1 MAHDTQGHTV
11 YHDPANVIN
20 PEHSEHHIV
29 TPVQYAMVFGS
40 LLVGTA
46 LTVIA
51 ANIDLGVF
59 NPIIALA
66 IACTKAVIVIL
77 FFMHV
82 KYQSN
87 LIKMTVGAGFFT
99 FLVLIMMTLCDYI
112 SQNYD
117 LKVPPQPDT
126 YQYGIWG
133 RKESANPAAN
143 KGQAP

>member
-99 FLVLIMMTLCDYI
+99 FLVLIMMTLCDYV
-112 SQNYD
+112 SRAW
-117 LKVPPQPDT
+117 
-126 YQYGIWG
+126 GIW
-133 RKESANPAAN
+133 RTW
-143 KGQAP
+143 